1 MTYMPLNDGGYKLLD
16 GAQTRL
22 FIYSIGHTH
31 TQKKKSHT
39 DDSSNDGLV
48 KPVCNDL

>member
-22 FIYSIGHTH
+22 IYYLYILFDTH
-31 TQKKKSHT
+31 KQNRYTLMT
-39 DDSSNDGLV
+39 V
-48 KPVCNDL
+48 VMMVW

>member
-22 FIYSIGHTH
+22 IYYSYILLDTHTH
-31 TQKKKSHT
+31 THTKSYT
-39 DDSSNDGLV
+39 LMTV
-48 KPVCNDL
+48 VMMVW